1 MSEGIK
7 GVVALEV
14 EGAVT
19 GEDDIIMAEAHVADE
34 DLCIPLDALVVVELV
49 GMKEVDEGPLGAR
62 RRAA

>member
-19 GEDDIIMAEAHVADE
+19 GEDDIIMAEAYVADE